1 MLFMYKRI
9 GVLLILITVLLAGC
23 SSSYVSDK
31 EIISDE
37 NSYTYRKCN
46 DTGSTSNSL
55 NRAFEGFD
63 GKDTIWMLDVENKA
77 SITVKISTTLD
88 KGKFKVLLVTNDND
102 IVTLLENDGTYEQ
115 NIELEAGTS
124 RIIIV
129 GDNSSGVCQ
138 IAFSDVENV
147 TIKNTSS
154 KIDFDDWFD
163 DWF

>member
-1 MLFMYKRI
+1 M
-9 GVLLILITVLLAGC
+9 
-23 SSSYVSDK
+23 
-31 EIISDE
+31 
-37 NSYTYRKCN
+37 
-46 DTGSTSNSL
+46 

-63 GKDTIWMLDVENKA
+63 GKDTIWMLDAENKA

>member
-1 MLFMYKRI
+1 MYKRI
-9 GVLLILITVLLAGC
+9 GILLILITVLLAGC

-31 EIISDE
+31 KIISDE
-37 NSYTYRKCN
+37 NSYTYRKYN

-63 GKDTIWMLDVENKA
+63 GKDTILMLDAENKA

-88 KGKFKVLLVTNDND
+88 KGKYKVLLVTSNND

-147 TIKNTSS
+147 TIKKPSS